1 MQVAQIN
8 KIKFYCILWLN
19 DQYFPDNNS
28 ILFALIRR
36 YVGSSRRELSGVKE
50 LVTSR
55 RVQKNRPSG
64 IARSD
69 GGCIGGVS
77 PGSGGGGGGGGG
89 GVGIG
94 GVVAGGL
101 LGGCSGGNDALAE
114 LTIEELA
121 SIPAGN
127 HTSANHT
134 GHPSHHKVSELA
146 NSESIA
152 VWGWGWRR
160 EKRDGRSEIASINSY
175 FPIIRIM
182 FRLIAVD
189 VY

>member
-1 MQVAQIN
+1 MI
-8 KIKFYCILWLN
+8 CI
-19 DQYFPDNNS
+19 DC
-28 ILFALIRR
+28 R
-36 YVGSSRRELSGVKE
+36 YVGGSRRELSGVKE

-77 PGSGGGGGGGGG
+77 PGSGGGG

-152 VWGWGWRR
+152 RGLSLRGREG

-175 FPIIRIM
+175 FPIIRVTL
-182 FRLIAVD
+182 RLIAVD
-189 VY
+189 IVCLLILSSARQEFLSIEE